1 MERIIS
7 LPQRNAGFSV
17 SRTKGQGPSAREL
30 VAAHLA
36 RVGQTNPFVNA
47 IVTSTAE
54 RAMAEA
60 YSADERFARG
70 DGLGL
75 LHGLPFVVKDT
86 HDTAGVRTTYGS
98 PLLLDNVP
106 EFDELVVQRVRRAGA
121 IVIGKTNV
129 PEFAAGSHTFNTVFG
144 ATRNPYDVSRSA
156 GGSSGGAAA
165 ALACGMAALADGSD
179 MGGSLRNPASFCNV
193 VGLRPTP
200 GRVPTWPSGLPWS
213 TFSVQG
219 PMGRTVSD
227 VRLLLTA
234 QAGPDERCPI
244 SLQEDPATFPTAS
257 RTRLKGMRLAWSPDL
272 GGAAHVSGEV
282 VEALTGTLSTF
293 EDLGCNVEADCPDL
307 SGGDEAFRTI
317 RALEFNHAL
326 GPVVEANP
334 AAVKQSIVWNVECGR
349 QLQGSDVARAED
361 LRAALFQRMSQ
372 FFTHYDALLLPVSQ
386 VVPFDV
392 DLEYP
397 PEIDGQIQHTY
408 LDWMR
413 SAYLISATGG
423 PAIAVPAAFTNGG
436 LPVGIQIV
444 GPPRSEARIMDLAEA
459 FHLRTGTMGRRPN
472 PEAAS

>member
-1 MERIIS
+1 MHEEVWWLSATEQRS
-7 LPQRNAGFSV
+7 LLEEGEL
-17 SRTKGQGPSAREL
+17 SAREL

-36 RVGQTNPFVNA
+36 RVEQTNPLVNA

-60 YSADERFARG
+60 HRADERFTRG
-70 DGLGL
+70 ESLGL

-106 EFDELVVQRVRRAGA
+106 EADELVVQRVRRAGA

-144 ATRNPYDVSRSA
+144 ATRNPYDLSRSA
-156 GGSSGGAAA
+156 GGSSGGSAA

-227 VRLLLTA
+227 VRLLLSA
-234 QAGPDERCPI
+234 QAGPDARCPI
-244 SLQEDPATFPTAS
+244 SVQESPATFLEAP
-257 RTRLKGMRLAWSPDL
+257 RPRVRGMRLAWSPDL

-282 VEALTGTLSTF
+282 VEVLTRTLSHF
-293 EDLGCNVEADCPDL
+293 EDLGCSVEGDCPNL
-307 SGGDEAFRTI
+307 TGADEAFRTI
-317 RALEFNHAL
+317 RAMEFNHAL
-326 GPVVEANP
+326 GPVVDANP
-334 AAVKQSIVWNVECGR
+334 AAVKQSIVWNVECGKKLR
-349 QLQGSDVARAED
+349 GSDVATAEHT
-361 LRAALFQRMSQ
+361 RAALYQRMSQ
-372 FFTHYDALLLPVSQ
+372 FFDQYDALLLPVSQ

-397 PEIDGQIQHTY
+397 THIDGQIQHTY

-413 SAYLISATGG
+413 SAYLISATGC
-423 PAIAVPAAFTNGG
+423 PAIAVPAAFTLGG

-444 GPPRSEARIMDLAEA
+444 GPPRSEARLMDLAEA

-472 PEAAS
+472 PDV